1 MQITETRSEGL
12 ARELSVVVPAADL
25 GTRLD
30 KYLDDLKAKVR
41 INGFRPGKVPVA
53 HLRRL
58 YGKSAM
64 AEIVQEVVSD
74 TVKQAVSERDEKPAL
89 QPDIDFEDGAIE
101 KVVAGDADLAFTMK
115 YEVLPKIELGS
126 FDAISIER
134 LVATVPAEDIEGTLK
149 RLAEE
154 NVGYAPKDAPAA
166 TGDKVKVSF
175 VGRIG
180 GEAFEGGK
188 AEDVELVIGEDRF
201 IAGFEDQLIGVTPGD
216 ERLVT
221 VSFPEDY
228 PSSELAGKEATFE
241 VEVIE
246 VSTPEPAVVDDAL
259 AERLGLESLA
269 KLREAIEQE
278 MQKELDGASRQAAK
292 RALLDR
298 LDEGY
303 QIELPQKLVDTEF
316 EGIWTELT
324 SEMERSKRSFADENT
339 TEEAAREEYRGIAAR
354 RVKLGL
360 LLSEIG
366 EQAKVEVTDEEVK
379 QALYQRVRQFPGQ
392 ERQVFDLYQ
401 KNPRAM
407 LSLRAPIYEGK
418 VIDYLLELVNVVDK
432 PVSKDELIAA
442 VSDADPH
449 DHEHHGHEHH
459 DHEHHD
465 HEHHDHGHHDHDH
478 GHHDHD
484 GGHAHDGDDPNR
496 SPG

>member
-1 MQITETRSEGL
+1 
-12 ARELSVVVPAADL
+12 
-25 GTRLD
+25 
-30 KYLDDLKAKVR
+30 
-41 INGFRPGKVPVA
+41 
-53 HLRRL
+53 
-58 YGKSAM
+58 
-64 AEIVQEVVSD
+64 
-74 TVKQAVSERDEKPAL
+74 
-89 QPDIDFEDGAIE
+89 
-101 KVVAGDADLAFTMK
+101 
-115 YEVLPKIELGS
+115 
-126 FDAISIER
+126 
-134 LVATVPAEDIEGTLK
+134 
-149 RLAEE
+149 
-154 NVGYAPKDAPAA
+154 
-166 TGDKVKVSF
+166 
-175 VGRIG
+175 
-180 GEAFEGGK
+180 
-188 AEDVELVIGEDRF
+188 
-201 IAGFEDQLIGVTPGD
+201 
-216 ERLVT
+216 

-246 VSTPEPAVVDDAL
+246 VSAPEPAVVDDAL

-459 DHEHHD
+459 DHEHHGHEHLGHEHHDHEHHGHEHHD
-465 HEHHDHGHHDHDH
+465 HEHHDHGHH

-484 GGHAHDGDDPNR
+484 GGHAHDGDDPSR